1 MTNSAADA
9 AHPPVD
15 ADRAPRTR
23 RRTPRRQPPAVLVTW
38 GVLLALATA
47 ALLDV
52 FPLTETARS
61 VVAFAVLVA
70 VVALSIWS
78 ELRFKGTLLVTS
90 FAPSRFAV
98 AIIGV
103 SMAFLLANFP
113 ESVGLPVRIGLVLV
127 APVFMVALLAWD
139 DADTVKKLRVQSGM
153 RPRDTGAAA
162 GHS

>member
-1 MTNSAADA
+1 M
-9 AHPPVD
+9 
-15 ADRAPRTR
+15 
-23 RRTPRRQPPAVLVTW
+23 TW

-52 FPLTETARS
+52 VPLTETARS
-61 VVAFAVLVA
+61 MVAFAVLVA
-70 VVALSIWS
+70 VLALSIWS

-113 ESVGLPVRIGLVLV
+113 ESVGLPARIGLVLV
-127 APVFMVALLAWD
+127 APALMVGLLAWD
-139 DADTVKKLRVQSGM
+139 DADTVAKLREQREV
-153 RPRDTGAAA
+153 RPLSAGTAA
-162 GHS
+162 GHA